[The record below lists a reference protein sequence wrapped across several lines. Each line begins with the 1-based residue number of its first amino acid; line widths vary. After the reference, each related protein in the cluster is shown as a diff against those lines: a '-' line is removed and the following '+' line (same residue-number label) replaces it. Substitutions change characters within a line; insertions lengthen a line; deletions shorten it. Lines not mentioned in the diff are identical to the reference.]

1 MHAMQGVKPAK
12 ARTETAKLIRA
23 CAKTVQSAE
32 CKVLHL
38 ECGYQATEFWAMQEH
53 CLSEKLFAG
62 EDFIASFRPNAGKT
76 GSY

>member
-38 ECGYQATEFWAMQEH
+38 ECGYQATEF
-53 CLSEKLFAG
+53 LG
-62 EDFIASFRPNAGKT
+62 NAGALPFGKT
-76 GSY
+76 ICRRGFYRFFSPECWQDG